1 MERNPCETKE
11 SGREFLCFTDGRD
24 TVFFLWEEGLT
35 GRAEGEGPADQA
47 SGKVGK
53 GLDPMAGL
61 GSWGGPG
68 NPPPPEN
75 GARIGLLVFENI

>member
-11 SGREFLCFTDGRD
+11 SVAGSSCVSRTAKHGVFSVGRRSDR
-24 TVFFLWEEGLT
+24 

-61 GSWGGPG
+61 GSRGAQEIPHLPRGGQ
-68 NPPPPEN
+68 
-75 GARIGLLVFENI
+75 R